1 PVVGDL
7 IRCWQY
13 RHLLLPL
20 RHCFQP
26 ELFLLCLLTGTV
38 PGSGN
43 CGGPATANAPGVAI
57 KTAHSNASIR
67 APNVRSL
74 ISNSFRFSDP
84 LRLAHTML
92 CRHTMPPANAQ
103 DVRLRRLSSAF
114 SLPSGGEDFTNMVQ
128 FDCHSEQAFLT

>member
-1 PVVGDL
+1 M
-7 IRCWQY
+7 
-13 RHLLLPL
+13 
-20 RHCFQP
+20 
-26 ELFLLCLLTGTV
+26 
-38 PGSGN
+38 
-43 CGGPATANAPGVAI
+43 
-57 KTAHSNASIR
+57 
-67 APNVRSL
+67 RSL

-128 FDCHSEQAFLT
+128 FDCHSEQAFFAQRRIWASRAKRRASCDAILRVWPASLQTAPHLN